1 MNNFN
6 IPKDIIKKK
15 NKKKKTVIPKDYFYL
30 DKEEIPDK
38 IIVYLSKNIDLLQID
53 KTIFYRYTKLKEN
66 LDKNKNYIVELK
78 KEYDKSYIESKK
90 KDLLDKIDREKDY
103 VNNIEKD
110 IILNRYLEISK
121 IYIHSFKEGIR
132 DLNLIKDYLEIA
144 NNYIMIDI
152 IKNLEDNINCEGCGK
167 ELECFEENIEGF
179 NVCPYCH
186 CINNYI
192 KPFKCIKDPEHYL
205 LNTGDDDINN
215 FIKVLSKFEGK
226 NVSNIPEELYTK
238 LDNYFLNK
246 GMEVGIFYKDLPH
259 DEEGKKEGTS
269 KKKMWTALETLAYNQ
284 YYDEISH
291 ITHIYWGWKLPDLS
305 LYKNQ
310 IIKDYQLTQQVWQK
324 IKKDYNRS
332 ASLGTSFRLLSHLK
346 AVDYPYC
353 KKEDFKI
360 QDMVESLRLHDD
372 AWRRMC
378 EETGVKYCPI
388 H

>member
-38 IIVYLSKNIDLLQID
+38 IIVYLSKDIDILQID
-53 KTIFYRYTKLKEN
+53 KTIFYRYNKLKEN

-78 KEYDKSYIESKK
+78 KEYDKSRIESKK
-90 KDLLDKIDREKDY
+90 KDLLDKLEKETKY
-103 VNNIEKD
+103 IYNIEND

-121 IYIHSFKEGIR
+121 MYIHSFKEGIR
-132 DLNLIKDYLEIA
+132 DLNLIKEYLEIA

-152 IKNLEDNINCEGCGK
+152 IKKLDDNINCEGCGK

-192 KPFKCIKDPEHYL
+192 KPFKCVKDPEHYL

-246 GMEVGIFYKDLPH
+246 GMEVGSFYKELPC

-269 KKKMWTALETLAYNQ
+269 KKKMWTALETLGYNQ

-310 IIKDYQLTQQVWQK
+310 IIKDYQLTQQIWQK

-388 H
+388 N

>member
-38 IIVYLSKNIDLLQID
+38 IIVYLSKDIDILQID
-53 KTIFYRYTKLKEN
+53 KTIFYRYNKLKEN

-78 KEYDKSYIESKK
+78 KEYDKSRIESKK
-90 KDLLDKIDREKDY
+90 KDLLDKLEKETKY
-103 VNNIEKD
+103 IYNIEND

-121 IYIHSFKEGIR
+121 MYIHSFKEGIR
-132 DLNLIKDYLEIA
+132 DLNLIKEYLEIA

-152 IKNLEDNINCEGCGK
+152 IKKLDDNINCEGCGK

-192 KPFKCIKDPEHYL
+192 KPFKCVKDPEHYL

-246 GMEVGIFYKDLPH
+246 GMEVGSFYKELPC

-269 KKKMWTALETLAYNQ
+269 KKKMWTALETLGYNQ

-310 IIKDYQLTQQVWQK
+310 IIKDYQLTQQIWQK

-346 AVDYPYC
+346 AVDYPCC

-388 H
+388 N

>member
-1 MNNFN
+1 MSSFG

-15 NKKKKTVIPKDYFYL
+15 NKKKVTVIPKDYFYL
-30 DKEEIPDK
+30 DKEEIPEK
-38 IIVYLSKNIDLLQID
+38 IIVYLSKDIDLLQID
-53 KTIFYRYTKLKEN
+53 KTIYYRYSMLKEN
-66 LDKNKNYIVELK
+66 LEKNRKYIKLLE
-78 KEYDKSYIESKK
+78 KEYAKSLIESNK
-90 KDLLDKIDREKDY
+90 KDLQDRIDKEIKYIE
-103 VNNIEKD
+103 NIEKD
-110 IILNRYLEISK
+110 TLLNKYYQETSVLIEKFKDKKIDLES
-121 IYIHSFKEGIR
+121 
-132 DLNLIKDYLEIA
+132 IKNYLEIA
-144 NNYIMIDI
+144 NRYIKIDI
-152 IKNLEDNINCEGCGK
+152 IKRIEDNIHCEGCDR
-167 ELECFEENIEGF
+167 ELEEFEENHDGF

-192 KPFKCIKDPEHYL
+192 KPFRCIKDPEHYL

-215 FIKVLSKFEGK
+215 FIKVLLKFEGK
-226 NVSNIPEELYTK
+226 NVSNIPEELYSK
-238 LDNYFLNK
+238 LDSYFLNK
-246 GMEVGIFYKDLPH
+246 GMEVGSYYKGLPLNN
-259 DEEGKKEGTS
+259 EGKKEGTS
-269 KKKMWTALETLAYNQ
+269 KKKMWTALEELGYNQ

-305 LYKNQ
+305 LYKNR